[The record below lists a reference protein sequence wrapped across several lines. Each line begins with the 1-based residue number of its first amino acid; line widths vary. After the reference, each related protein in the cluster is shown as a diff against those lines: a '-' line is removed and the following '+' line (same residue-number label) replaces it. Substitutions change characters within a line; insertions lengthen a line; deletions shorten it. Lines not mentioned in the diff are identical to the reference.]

1 MPSPPLSSEKQ
12 SQLIQMYQART
23 PISEIEAALGISRP
37 TLYKYLNLSGARNR
51 YGMRPGHTTWDQAFD
66 VVTDEAAYW
75 VGLLLTD
82 GAIVGN
88 GRRVKLSLKIQDT
101 PTLERFKAF
110 VRTSAPVGE
119 PYAGSRTVRFSS
131 PYMCARLATL
141 NVVPRKSY
149 IAEAPDCLLNNRHF
163 WRGVIDG
170 DGSVFPNALTSPGL
184 RLCGATSA
192 KLLSQ
197 WAQVCSGLSGDQ
209 YDPIQRRG
217 RPTVSDVILY
227 GHPAMT
233 VAHWLYRDCS
243 PESPAM
249 ERKLT
254 AYHEMCR
261 MHGGRKLT
269 AKGFYV
275 HGRKADRV

>member
-1 MPSPPLSSEKQ
+1 MRASTPAETKERLLS
-12 SQLIQMYQART
+12 LYQAGT
-23 PISEIEAALGISRP
+23 PIAEIEATLGISRP
-37 TLYKYLNLSGARNR
+37 TLYKYIHEQLGPGRYAAR
-51 YGMRPGHTTWDQAFD
+51 PDHTTWDQAFD
-66 VVTDEAAYW
+66 ELTDQAAYW

-82 GAIVGN
+82 GSIVGS

-131 PYMCARLATL
+131 PYMCNRLAAL
-141 NVVPRKSY
+141 NVVPKKSY
-149 IAEAPDCLLNNRHF
+149 IAAAPDCLLDNRNF

-192 KLLSQ
+192 MLLRQ
-197 WAQVCSGLSGDQ
+197 WALVCSNLSGQ
-209 YDPIQRRG
+209 SYEPVPRKG

-233 VAHWLYRDCS
+233 VAHWLYRGCS

-254 AYHEMCR
+254 AYQEMCR
-261 MHGGRKLT
+261 IHGSRALT
-269 AKGFYV
+269 DKGCYV
-275 HGRKADRV
+275 RGRKADRA